1 MDGLTPMKKRF
12 SVTFVMELEENNNI
26 LSSDELS
33 HATDVQDLV
42 LDTFYDTDDVT
53 VENLYVK
60 ERQ

>member
-1 MDGLTPMKKRF
+1 MKKRF

-26 LSSDELS
+26 LSSDEFS

-42 LDTFYDTDDVT
+42 LDTFYDTDDVSI
-53 VENLYVK
+53 ENLYVK

>member
-1 MDGLTPMKKRF
+1 MGGLTSMKKRF

-26 LSSDELS
+26 LSSDEFS

-42 LDTFYDTDDVT
+42 LDTFYDTDDVAI
-53 VENLYVK
+53 ENLYVK

>member
-1 MDGLTPMKKRF
+1 MGGHTVMRRRF
-12 SVTFVMELEENNNI
+12 SVTFVMEFDEKNNI
-26 LSSDELS
+26 LSSDEQS

-53 VENLYVK
+53 IENLFVK

>member
-1 MDGLTPMKKRF
+1 MGGLTSMKKRF

-26 LSSDELS
+26 LSSDEFS

-42 LDTFYDTDDVT
+42 LDTFYDTDDVSI
-53 VENLYVK
+53 ENLYVK

>member
-1 MDGLTPMKKRF
+1 MRKRF
-12 SVTFVMELEENNNI
+12 SVTFVMQFDEKNNI
-26 LSSDELS
+26 LSSDENS

-53 VENLYVK
+53 IENLFVK

>member
-1 MDGLTPMKKRF
+1 MKKRF